1 MVDTKF
7 HDVPVEPDTRVLSR
21 KPCAVEGYQALH
33 ERWVWDGIKGE
44 TLIFVSADVSQLGDE
59 DLRRLLAGS
68 ELFEADSQVTIKR
81 SDSEY
86 TFVNFNFR
94 Y

>member
-1 MVDTKF
+1 MTHTKF
-7 HDVPVEPDTRVLSR
+7 QDVPKEPDTRVLSR
-21 KPCAVEGYQALH
+21 KPYNVGGYEALH
-33 ERWVWDGIKGE
+33 ERWSWDGIKGE
-44 TLIFVSADVSQLGDE
+44 TLIFVSSEVSSLGDAN
-59 DLRRLLAGS
+59 LRKLLSES

-81 SDSEY
+81 SDSGY